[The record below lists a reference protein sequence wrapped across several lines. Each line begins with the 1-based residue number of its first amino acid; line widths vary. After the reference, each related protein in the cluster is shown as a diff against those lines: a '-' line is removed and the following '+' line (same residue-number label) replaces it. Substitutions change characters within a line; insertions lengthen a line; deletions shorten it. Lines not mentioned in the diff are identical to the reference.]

1 MMKRCTAS
9 SSLISPSEEFEVSRY
24 KMLDNASSYNRNK
37 NRRGMQFSPSFH
49 LDDKCLSRHYIQS
62 TSSGY
67 SSLDD
72 TGSLSSNASFPRRV
86 SAKVVKDNY
95 DTNETN
101 ICSSSSETAL
111 STRHTTS
118 KHTTILQ
125 TSNES
130 CQNSGKSNLR
140 MPKIHRRSIG
150 MIFPAKIF
158 KSCKENCPK
167 WRMFCC

>member
-37 NRRGMQFSPSFH
+37 NRRGMQFSPSFQ

-72 TGSLSSNASFPRRV
+72 TGSLSSNASCPRRV
-86 SAKVVKDNY
+86 SANVVKDKY

-101 ICSSSSETAL
+101 ICSSSSNMAL

-118 KHTTILQ
+118 NHTTILQ

-130 CQNSGKSNLR
+130 CQNSGNSNLR
-140 MPKIHRRSIG
+140 MPEICANCKPTLADR
-150 MIFPAKIF
+150 
-158 KSCKENCPK
+158 KSVV
-167 WRMFCC
+167 